1 MLKRIKKMK
10 IAIIASAL
18 AALMLC
24 GWTAYAATS
33 SSTSTSTTLT
43 GELTTLTADTISL
56 HTEAGDQTVPLAASV
71 WVYLNDQK
79 AQVSDLKTGDKVELI
94 LNNKKQAAYVK
105 GISAAGAEAAVVAA
119 PSPSATPSE
128 PPTTEVPSSSA
139 SPTPSPTKLKDNS
152 SPASTTPAA
161 SPAAS
166 SSIRSDLK
174 DVDVSVDGQKFNLH
188 IRQSIGA
195 HGFEF
200 ELTCQSPRTG
210 KIHLTGDQARTW
222 ISQMLGNVDLT
233 ASDAQQALGQRLA
246 KQYDLDAN
254 KLNVHLKSNFVKDD
268 NKKDDDNDRKNEK
281 EKDNAKDKERV
292 KEIEKPEKQD
302 QNKQQHGNS
311 QKRD

>member
-24 GWTAYAATS
+24 GWTAYATTS
-33 SSTSTSTTLT
+33 SSTSTSTTLS
-43 GELTTLTADTISL
+43 GELTTLTADTITL
-56 HTEAGDQTVPLAASV
+56 HTETGNQTVPLAASV
-71 WVYLNDQK
+71 WVYLNDEK
-79 AQVSDLKTGDKVELI
+79 AQISDLKTGDKVELI

-105 GISAAGAEAAVVAA
+105 GISAAGAAVVAA

-128 PPTTEVPSSSA
+128 PSTTVAPSSPA
-139 SPTPSPTKLKDNS
+139 SPTPSPTTQQGSDS
-152 SPASTTPAA
+152 AVATTPAA
-161 SPAAS
+161 TPS
-166 SSIRSDLK
+166 SRSDLK
-174 DVDVSVDGQKFNLH
+174 DLDLSVDGQQFNLH
-188 IRQSIGA
+188 IRQSMGA

-200 ELTCQSPRTG
+200 ELTSQSPRTG

-254 KLNVHLKSNFVKDD
+254 KLNVHLKSNFVKEDH
-268 NKKDDDNDRKNEK
+268 KKDEDNDRKNEK
-281 EKDNAKDKERV
+281 EKDNAKDKEKV
-292 KEIEKPEKQD
+292 KEIEKSEKQD